1 MQQLA
6 YHRHVIV
13 SHLCSRLCVV
23 VRINITLR
31 ALNNWETVKLYV
43 TNEREP
49 NKLVEQN
56 HHCNDF
62 ELRDNQFVKIIA
74 AVISFS
80 GLIWVYFKTDIIVV
94 CTQPCNVY
102 PQYTTIQCVTNSQVD
117 RD

>member
-1 MQQLA
+1 M
-6 YHRHVIV
+6 
-13 SHLCSRLCVV
+13 
-23 VRINITLR
+23 
-31 ALNNWETVKLYV
+31 K
-43 TNEREP
+43 REP

-102 PQYTTIQCVTNSQVD
+102 PQYTTTIQCVTNSQVD
-117 RD
+117 RDPYRLSSMFKFRGFTALKQNYATCWQRLIQAFIKGDNRD